1 MGTITIRF
9 NDEEE
14 KDNPRNGWRAKFAAQ
29 HFSKSIV
36 MENLGNSREDLLQ
49 RGVGRVLLNQG
60 FEHDLLLAL
69 LKRAY
74 GEKKPP
80 KFGIRLIG
88 KILTRIS
95 RCGLSWVFKKTR
107 NLTLPKNTRQ
117 RVSRTYHEVV
127 YKCALLLRRGNK
139 KPTFSAGFF
148 YLAAFSFSKAAL

>member
-14 KDNPRNGWRAKFAAQ
+14 KTIREMAGEQNLPPSTFL
-29 HFSKSIV
+29 KSIV

-88 KILTRIS
+88 KISNSHQQMRQVGFLR
-95 RCGLSWVFKKTR
+95 KTR
-107 NLTLPKNTRQ
+107 NLTLPKTRGS
-117 RVSRTYHEVV
+117 VSATHTTKWYISAPFSFVE
-127 YKCALLLRRGNK
+127 GIK

-148 YLAAFSFSKAAL
+148 YWRLLVFKAAL

>member
-1 MGTITIRF
+1 
-9 NDEEE
+9 
-14 KDNPRNGWRAKFAAQ
+14 
-29 HFSKSIV
+29 

-88 KILTRIS
+88 KISNSHQQMRQVGFLR
-95 RCGLSWVFKKTR
+95 KTR

-117 RVSRTYHEVV
+117 RVSHTYHEVV

-139 KPTFSAGFF
+139 KAHLFGGLFLLGGF
-148 YLAAFSFSKAAL
+148 